1 MKKLALLGA
10 AALAA
15 LAVPSALQ
23 ASADTTCYPEWRLDI
38 RDLGCAGKAAI
49 SPGNDTRINLL
60 LLLRDRQGIAAKNLT
75 LPKPGW
81 DEAGYGGTFFDWN
94 YLRATFYPRPQTSG
108 EASYGGSRCDS
119 VSAAAP
125 AFESA
130 LAANRALGEGE
141 RSVLAAAR
149 GRLAQTCS
157 SAENLSPWPDAAVT
171 SAAGRNFLG
180 YLKAAD
186 AFYGARWDEATPA
199 FAALAGGA
207 SDPWVREAASYMVG
221 RSALNAAQDKAF
233 DEWGGFG
240 GPARVDKA
248 AATAARD
255 GLASY
260 LKAWPQGR
268 YADSARG
275 LLRRVLWL
283 EGDLSGLS
291 GEYDRLLA
299 AAPAGEDAAAEL
311 IQEIDNKF
319 LMTKDAARASAS
331 PMLLATLD
339 LMALRSWEVD
349 PETGE
354 TVAAKGTISADE
366 LASQQAAFAT
376 WPELYAFLQ
385 ANHAYYAAGDMRSVL
400 RLLPDDARQKR
411 YGPLAFSRQVL
422 RGMALAQLDDPNE
435 SGFWRELLGGA
446 DPLHQ
451 RPLVELALA
460 MSLERDGKLAEVFAR
475 ESPVG
480 DTNVRSQL
488 LQHSAGPDLLRAE
501 AGNAARP
508 ARERDI
514 ALFTLLYKQ
523 LTRGRYAAFAS
534 DMALVARGANAD
546 AGLWSFTNQEEIP
559 VGLFRAG
566 RVSDGYPCPAL
577 VQTARTLAAKPSDVK
592 ARLCLGDFLRLG
604 GFDDFDTLDARPDKR
619 DLGGAANEFPG
630 QPLQRAAIYAAI
642 MDDKAAAPGDRAYA
656 LYRAVR
662 CYAPAGNN
670 GCGGEGVEQSVRRGW
685 FQRLKRDY
693 PGSPWARKLS
703 VYW

>member
-23 ASADTTCYPEWRLDI
+23 ASADMTCYPEWRLDV
-38 RDLGCAGKAAI
+38 RELGCSGKAAL

-60 LLLRDRQGIAAKNLT
+60 LLLRDRQGTGTKGLT

-81 DEAGYGGTFFDWN
+81 DEFGFGGTFFDWD
-94 YLRATFYPRPQTSG
+94 YLRSTYYPRPAG
-108 EASYGGSRCDS
+108 EEAGDFAGSRCDS
-119 VSAAAP
+119 VGAAAT
-125 AFESA
+125 AFEAA
-130 LAANRALGEGE
+130 LAANRGVSQTERAALI
-141 RSVLAAAR
+141 AAR
-149 GRLAQTCS
+149 GRLQETCS
-157 SAENLSPWPDAAVT
+157 SAENLTPWMDTAVT
-171 SAAGRNFLG
+171 SAAGREFLG

-186 AFYGARWDEATPA
+186 AFYGSRWDEAAPGFT
-199 FAALAGGA
+199 ALGRA
-207 SDPWVREAASYMVG
+207 SDPWVREAASYMTG
-221 RSALNAAQDKAF
+221 RAALNAAQDKAF
-233 DEWGGFG
+233 DDWGGFD
-240 GPARVDKA
+240 GPAKVDKA
-248 AATAARD
+248 AANAARD
-255 GLASY
+255 GFAAY
-260 LKAWPQGR
+260 LKAWPEGR

-283 EGDLSGLS
+283 EGDLKGLS
-291 GEYDRLLA
+291 GEYDRLLGA
-299 AAPAGEDAAAEL
+299 VPAGEDAAAEL
-311 IQEIDNKF
+311 VQEIDNKL
-319 LMTKDAARASAS
+319 LMTEGVEQASTS
-331 PMLLATLD
+331 PLMLATLD

-349 PETGE
+349 PDSGE
-354 TVAAKGTISADE
+354 EVQTAKLLSAGD
-366 LASQQAAFAT
+366 LAGQQAVFAGH
-376 WPELYAFLQ
+376 PELYSFLQ
-385 ANHAYYAAGDMRSVL
+385 ASQAYYAAGDFRAVL
-400 RLLPDDARQKR
+400 KLVPDDARR
-411 YGPLAFSRQVL
+411 ISYGPLAFSRQVL
-422 RGMALAQLDDPNE
+422 RGMALAQLNDPNE
-435 SGFWRELLGGA
+435 SGFWRELLGGV

-451 RPLVELALA
+451 RPLVELGLA
-460 MSLERDGKLAEVFAR
+460 MSLERDGKLAEVFAKG
-475 ESPVG
+475 SPIG
-480 DTNVRSQL
+480 ATNVRSQL

-534 DMALVARGANAD
+534 DVARVGPGANVD

-577 VQTARTLAAKPSDVK
+577 VKTARTLAAKPADVK
-592 ARLCLGDFLRLG
+592 ARLCLGEFLRLG
-604 GFDDFDTLDARPDKR
+604 GFDDFETLDMRPDKR
-619 DLGGAANEFPG
+619 NLGGAANEFPG
-630 QPLQRAAIYAAI
+630 EPLARAAIYAAI

-670 GCGGEGVEQSVRRGW
+670 SCGGEDVEQSVRRGW
-685 FQRLKRDY
+685 FQRLKHDY
-693 PGSPWARKLS
+693 PGSPWAKKLS